1 MLPGRGDGEELF
13 ARSTLVDHAH
23 DMQCNAVELLT
34 LSRGMSNILSP
45 GTMMVPR
52 DTKDSLM
59 SPISNILRPHTRKTD

>member
-23 DMQCNAVELLT
+23 DMQCNAVDSF
-34 LSRGMSNILSP
+34 LSRRMSNIRSP